1 MDKLIT
7 QVKIDQSTMSS
18 ASQTRALLV
27 RGDVGASFIVNVI
40 KINSTSK
47 ESYYNFKTKA
57 FTDAFVAANNFNAI
71 LSGAE
76 ISIPIVFPADA
87 TGETYSVIIIPKND
101 TKFNSKAGVV
111 NKKIIQVGQ
120 TTISLSVDS
129 GKDISSAL
137 GNKYT
142 SDPPDTAVSSVG
154 STARGVA
161 TSVPISWTLTNAASD
176 EHGHGFILPSS
187 VNEFSIPDS
196 YWFSEQT
203 QVVNGTISSSTTLV
217 LDSVVNLIV
226 GMTLSH
232 TSSGSISGAPVIT
245 AINGNTL
252 TLSVAQSL
260 SDGVTLGFRAYGPT
274 LIGRTFGMEV
284 SFSNFVAKGTQL
296 TKTVRTDTTF
306 PASDGAVTINL
317 NGTYGVSGG
326 NVARLTG
333 FNINENGNNNLI
345 VSVSPSSTAGSVN
358 VTFQGSADDVSSSVV
373 PVGTTLYINGCHQ
386 EIKVE
391 GTVNV
396 SKYPSSNQK
405 LALDLTKFITHGT
418 AS

>member
-1 MDKLIT
+1 
-7 QVKIDQSTMSS
+7 
-18 ASQTRALLV
+18 
-27 RGDVGASFIVNVI
+27 
-40 KINSTSK
+40 
-47 ESYYNFKTKA
+47 
-57 FTDAFVAANNFNAI
+57 
-71 LSGAE
+71 
-76 ISIPIVFPADA
+76 
-87 TGETYSVIIIPKND
+87 
-101 TKFNSKAGVV
+101 
-111 NKKIIQVGQ
+111 
-120 TTISLSVDS
+120 
-129 GKDISSAL
+129 
-137 GNKYT
+137 
-142 SDPPDTAVSSVG
+142 
-154 STARGVA
+154 
-161 TSVPISWTLTNAASD
+161 VPISWTLTNAASD

-203 QVVNGTISSSTTLV
+203 QVVNGAISSSTTLV

-226 GMTLSH
+226 GMTLSY

>member
-1 MDKLIT
+1 MNKLINLV
-7 QVKIDQSTMSS
+7 QIDQSNMSS
-18 ASQTRALLV
+18 ALQTRVLQV
-27 RGDVGASFIVNVI
+27 RGEVGARFIVNVI

-47 ESYYNFKTKA
+47 ESYYNFKTKT
-57 FTDAFVAANNFNAI
+57 FTNAFVAANNFNVN
-71 LSGAE
+71 LSGGG
-76 ISIPIVFPADA
+76 ISIPIIFPADA
-87 TGETYSVIIIPKND
+87 TGETYSVIVIPKSGTEFAN
-101 TKFNSKAGVV
+101 KAGVV

-120 TTISLSVDS
+120 TTIALSADS
-129 GKDISSAL
+129 GKDASSTLA
-137 GNKYT
+137 NKYT
-142 SDPPDTAVSSVG
+142 ADPPDTAVSSVG
-154 STARGVA
+154 STARGAA

-176 EHGHGFILPSS
+176 EHGHGFVLPSG

-196 YWFSEQT
+196 YWFSQ
-203 QVVNGTISSSTTLV
+203 QAQISSGTTSSSTTVTLN
-217 LDSVVNLIV
+217 SVTNLIA
-226 GMTLSH
+226 GMTLSSV
-232 TSSGSISGAPVIT
+232 TVDSLSGSPVIT
-245 AINGNTL
+245 AINGNTV
-252 TLSVAQSL
+252 TLSVAQSIG
-260 SDGVTLGFRAYGPT
+260 DGRTLIFRAYGPT

-306 PASDGAVTINL
+306 PASDGTVTTNL

-326 NVARLTG
+326 NVARLAG

-358 VTFQGSADDVSSSVV
+358 LTFQGSADDVVSSVV

-386 EIKVE
+386 EIKIE
-391 GTVNV
+391 GTVKV
-396 SKYPSSNQK
+396 SKYPSANQK

>member
-27 RGDVGASFIVNVI
+27 RGEVGARFIVNVV

-47 ESYYNFKTKA
+47 ESYYNFKTKT
-57 FTDAFVAANNFNAI
+57 FTDAFVAANNFNVT

-129 GKDISSAL
+129 GINISSAL

-176 EHGHGFILPSS
+176 EHGHGFILPGGI
-187 VNEFSIPDS
+187 NQFSIPNS
-196 YWFSEQT
+196 YWFSQATQT
-203 QVVNGTISSSTTLV
+203 SSGTTSSSTTVTLN
-217 LDSVVNLIV
+217 SVANLIV
-226 GMTLSH
+226 GMTLSSV
-232 TSSGSISGAPVIT
+232 TVDSLSGSPVIT
-245 AINGNTL
+245 AINGNTV
-252 TLSVAQSL
+252 TLSVAQSI
-260 SDGVTLGFRAYGPT
+260 GNARTLIFRAYGPT

-296 TKTVRTDTTF
+296 TKRVITDTTF

>member
-1 MDKLIT
+1 MNKLINLV
-7 QVKIDQSTMSS
+7 QIDQSNMSS
-18 ASQTRALLV
+18 ALQTRVLQV
-27 RGDVGASFIVNVI
+27 RGEVGARFIVNVI

-47 ESYYNFKTKA
+47 ESYYNFKTKT
-57 FTDAFVAANNFNAI
+57 FTNAFVAANNFNVN
-71 LSGAE
+71 LSGGG
-76 ISIPIVFPADA
+76 ISIPIIFPADA
-87 TGETYSVIIIPKND
+87 TGETYSVIVIPKSGTEFAN
-101 TKFNSKAGVV
+101 KAGVV

-120 TTISLSVDS
+120 TTIALSADS
-129 GKDISSAL
+129 GKDASSVL
-137 GNKYT
+137 GDKYT

-154 STARGVA
+154 STARGIA

-176 EHGHGFILPSS
+176 EHGHGFVLPSG
-187 VNEFSIPDS
+187 VNQFSIPDS
-196 YWFSEQT
+196 YWFSQT
-203 QVVNGTISSSTTLV
+203 LGISSGTTSSSTTVTLN
-217 LDSVVNLIV
+217 SVNNLIV
-226 GMTLSH
+226 GMTLS
-232 TSSGSISGAPVIT
+232 SVSVDSLSGSPVIT
-245 AINGNTL
+245 AINGNTV
-252 TLSVAQSL
+252 TLSVAQSI
-260 SDGVTLGFRAYGPT
+260 GNARTLIFRAYGPT

-306 PASDGAVTINL
+306 PASDGTVTTNL

-326 NVARLTG
+326 NVARLAG

-358 VTFQGSADDVSSSVV
+358 LTFQGSTDDVASAVV

-386 EIKVE
+386 EIKIE
-391 GTVNV
+391 GTVKV
-396 SKYPSSNQK
+396 SKYPSANQK

>member
-1 MDKLIT
+1 MNKLINLV
-7 QVKIDQSTMSS
+7 QIDQSNMSS
-18 ASQTRALLV
+18 ALQTRVLQV
-27 RGDVGASFIVNVI
+27 RGEVGARFIVNVI

-47 ESYYNFKTKA
+47 ESYYNFKTKT
-57 FTDAFVAANNFNAI
+57 FTNAFVAANNFNVN
-71 LSGAE
+71 LSGGG
-76 ISIPIVFPADA
+76 ISIPIIFPADA
-87 TGETYSVIIIPKND
+87 TGETYSVIVIPKSGTEFAN
-101 TKFNSKAGVV
+101 KAGVV

-120 TTISLSVDS
+120 TTIALSADS
-129 GKDISSAL
+129 GKDASSTLA
-137 GNKYT
+137 NKYT
-142 SDPPDTAVSSVG
+142 ADPPDTAVSSVG
-154 STARGVA
+154 STARGAA

-176 EHGHGFILPSS
+176 EHGHGFVLPSG

-196 YWFSEQT
+196 YWFSQ
-203 QVVNGTISSSTTLV
+203 QAQISSGTTSSSTTVTLN
-217 LDSVVNLIV
+217 SVTNLIV
-226 GMTLSH
+226 GMTLSSV
-232 TSSGSISGAPVIT
+232 TVDSLSGSPVIT
-245 AINGNTL
+245 AINGNTV
-252 TLSVAQSL
+252 TLSVAQSIG
-260 SDGVTLGFRAYGPT
+260 DGRTLIFRAYGPT

-306 PASDGAVTINL
+306 PASDGTVTTNL

-326 NVARLTG
+326 NVARLAG

-358 VTFQGSADDVSSSVV
+358 LTFQGSADDVVSSVV

-386 EIKVE
+386 EIKIE
-391 GTVNV
+391 GTVKV
-396 SKYPSSNQK
+396 SKYPSANQK

>member
-1 MDKLIT
+1 MNKLINLV
-7 QVKIDQSTMSS
+7 QIDQSNMSS
-18 ASQTRALLV
+18 SLQTRVLQV
-27 RGDVGASFIVNVI
+27 RGEVGAKFIVNVV

-57 FTDAFVAANNFNAI
+57 FTNVFVAANNFNVT
-71 LSGAE
+71 LPGTQ
-76 ISIPIVFPADA
+76 ISIPITFPEDT
-87 TGETYSVIIIPKND
+87 TGETYSVIVIPKSG
-101 TKFNSKAGVV
+101 TEFTSKVGVI
-111 NKKIIQVGQ
+111 NKKIVQVGQ
-120 TTISLSVDS
+120 TTIALSADS
-129 GKDISSAL
+129 GKDASSAL
-137 GNKYT
+137 GDKYT

-161 TSVPISWTLTNAASD
+161 TPVSISWTLTNAASD
-176 EHGHGFILPSS
+176 EHGHGFILPSG
-187 VNEFSIPDS
+187 VNQFSIPDS
-196 YWFSEQT
+196 YWFSQAAQT
-203 QVVNGTISSSTTLV
+203 SSGTTSSSTTVTLN
-217 LDSVVNLIV
+217 SVANLII
-226 GMTLSH
+226 GMTLSSV
-232 TSSGSISGAPVIT
+232 TVDSLSGSPVIT
-245 AINGNTL
+245 AINGNTV
-252 TLSVAQSL
+252 TLSVAQSI
-260 SDGVTLGFRAYGPT
+260 GNARTLIFRAYGPT

-284 SFSNFVAKGTQL
+284 SFDNFVAKGTQL

-306 PASDGAVTINL
+306 PESNGTVTINL

-345 VSVSPSSTAGSVN
+345 ASVSPSSTAGSVG
-358 VTFQGSADDVSSSVV
+358 VTFQGAADDVSSSIV

-386 EIKVE
+386 EVKIE

-396 SKYPSSNQK
+396 SKYPSANQK